1 MRQLRCHVGAV
12 GGDVEIA
19 RLQQLRAWRGGG
31 RMPGQLDVT
40 LGRVVALVDRDHVRR
55 VVGGPGRTANVG
67 PHRARTL
74 LSRQRRHESAEGEV
88 PDGRH
93 TAQWERVAAN
103 APFDRQHGRIRQHEV
118 GDGVGLD
125 GEDPR
130 GETVPLVLLEQRRIA
145 HLMEELFV
153 DLIGSQPLDDLAFH
167 QLPVDL
173 LGEAAD
179 GGIRRQRAGETA
191 FDAPRLRIAEAQIEL
206 GEREHAV
213 DCGPRRQ
220 FLEDQFLPVG
230 VRQRDG
236 RGRRCGV
243 IGHDSRG
250 LV

>member
-1 MRQLRCHVGAV
+1 M
-12 GGDVEIA
+12 
-19 RLQQLRAWRGGG
+19 
-31 RMPGQLDVT
+31 
-40 LGRVVALVDRDHVRR
+40 
-55 VVGGPGRTANVG
+55 
-67 PHRARTL
+67 
-74 LSRQRRHESAEGEV
+74 

-103 APFDRQHGRIRQHEV
+103 APLDRQHGRIRQHEV

-206 GEREHAV
+206 GEREHAL

-230 VRQRDG
+230 VGQRDG
-236 RGRRCGV
+236 RNGRSGV
-243 IGHDSRG
+243 VRDDPRSLPHTRRRLHGPDRRTLLLWRGAGDETHRGSDEQLADSIHLRLLRVTPLDADG
-250 LV
+250 SGKETVVK